1 MDGPRGVEKCREARP
16 DKVGSGIK
24 VVTYG
29 SIWIDFIAPGTNKG
43 TALSGLISLL
53 GVKPEEGVAGGDQYN
68 DVEML
73 ELSPNSYAM
82 SDAAPGIAEHAAHVT
97 DSVEDVLEKV
107 LAGLQ

>member
-1 MDGPRGVEKCREARP
+1 MLE
-16 DKVGSGIK
+16 
-24 VVTYG
+24 
-29 SIWIDFIAPGTNKG
+29 
-43 TALSGLISLL
+43 LL
-53 GVKPEEGVAGGDQYN
+53 DVKPEECMVFGDEYN